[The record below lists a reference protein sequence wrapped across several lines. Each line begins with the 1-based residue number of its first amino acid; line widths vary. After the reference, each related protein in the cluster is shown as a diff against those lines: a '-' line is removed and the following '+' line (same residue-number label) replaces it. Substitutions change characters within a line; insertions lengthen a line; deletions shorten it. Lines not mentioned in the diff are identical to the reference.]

1 MRRLAFALLLAVA
14 SPGFGFDLGS
24 MSDEERA
31 QFRAEVRAY
40 LLENPEVLVEA
51 INTLDAKQAAL
62 QASNDVKLVSE
73 NAAAICADGRSWA
86 GGNVEGDVTVVEFV
100 DYRCG
105 YCKKAHAEVSGLVA
119 GDGKIRYI
127 LKEFP
132 ILGDQSVL
140 ASRFAIAV
148 RTLGGADLYWK
159 MHDQLMTFRGDIAPE
174 TLDHLASTL
183 GLDPGAVRAAMEAPE
198 VMAEITAN
206 RALGDLLQISGTPT
220 FVLQVK
226 TEGTAPQM
234 LRGYVPQSQMQ
245 AMIADL
251 RS

>member
-1 MRRLAFALLLAVA
+1 MRRLALAFLLAA
-14 SPGFGFDLGS
+14 TSPGFAFDLGS

-40 LLENPEVLVEA
+40 LLDNPEVLVEA
-51 INTLDAKQAAL
+51 INTLDARQAAA
-62 QASNDVKLVSE
+62 QASNDVQLVGE
-73 NAAAICADGRSWA
+73 NAAAIFADGRSWA
-86 GGNVEGDVTVVEFV
+86 GGNAEGDVTVVEFV

-119 GDGKIRYI
+119 DDGKIRYI

-148 RTLGGADLYWK
+148 RTLGGADLYWQV
-159 MHDQLMTFRGDIAPE
+159 HEQLMTFRGDIGPE
-174 TLDHLASTL
+174 TLDNLAGTL
-183 GLDPGAVRAAMEAPE
+183 GLDPGAVRAAMEAPD
-198 VMAEITAN
+198 VMAEINAN
-206 RALGDLLQISGTPT
+206 RALGDLLKISGTPT
-220 FVLQVK
+220 FVLQVNS
-226 TEGTAPQM
+226 ENAPAQM

-245 AMIADL
+245 SLIADL
-251 RS
+251 RG